1 MQEAW
6 IQLQCPGCEEQ
17 REANPADLPGPQ
29 ATRTCKSD
37 LRREWTL
44 EPGGPTGRYRARRGV
59 ARVRLRQT
67 QVMRPPR

>member
-29 ATRTCKSD
+29 ATRTCDSCGETRPTSEFTRTVRD
-37 LRREWTL
+37 FEIL
-44 EPGGPTGRYRARRGV
+44 ESFHA
-59 ARVRLRQT
+59 A
-67 QVMRPPR
+67 